1 MKKNI
6 LVYVL
11 ILTIIFTVSCKEKSS
26 KDLFKDFIPKS
37 LPNYEYII
45 QNPMINNFYITDL
58 DSIKGKIIKTCTENY
73 ELYDDGKIFSGDNE
87 DKAVYNSYYFFNDDG
102 EVFAIYELNGY
113 SKEFDI
119 LLKKIFQYSEN
130 KYVQTLERTRL
141 YNNTKEKEST
151 TYEIKKEK
159 SKLYVTE
166 LNLTNKTTTRQKIYE
181 EQENKLVVVDN
192 SVRKGVVDTSN
203 RIEYVYENDKVTSNE
218 YRKSE
223 LYRTREKLKNIN
235 VLTIE
240 RRPEFM
246 DIWTLKEFNGNIFEV
261 FKKEKY
267 DGTILKENIQHLII
281 TKYHPAGFIEYSYKG
296 PEIEGSS
303 GNYLI
308 YRAEILD
315 KPDDLLL
322 KYFPELK
329 E

>member
-1 MKKNI
+1 M
-6 LVYVL
+6 
-11 ILTIIFTVSCKEKSS
+11 
-26 KDLFKDFIPKS
+26 
-37 LPNYEYII
+37 
-45 QNPMINNFYITDL
+45 
-58 DSIKGKIIKTCTENY
+58 
-73 ELYDDGKIFSGDNE
+73 
-87 DKAVYNSYYFFNDDG
+87 
-102 EVFAIYELNGY
+102 NGY

-281 TKYHPAGFIEYSYKG
+281 TKYNPAGFIEYSYKG

-303 GNYLI
+303 GNYSI

-315 KPDDLLL
+315 KPDELLL

>member
-11 ILTIIFTVSCKEKSS
+11 VLTIILAASCKEKSS

-87 DKAVYNSYYFFNDDG
+87 DKAVYYSYCFFNDDG
-102 EVFAIYELNGY
+102 ELFTIYELNGY
-113 SKEFDI
+113 SKRIDV

-281 TKYHPAGFIEYSYKG
+281 TKYNPAGFIEYSYKG

-303 GNYLI
+303 GNYSI

-315 KPDDLLL
+315 KPDELLL